1 MQVVPIPIQNRI
13 TSKIGYVIGN
23 HYSKA
28 ATSKSVVSMM
38 WHSELCCGFGPEDLG
53 ILFFAQKFNDVA
65 VEGLQ
70 LTGPASENR
79 TAGVSAHVTS
89 CITTF
94 VTGTVITP
102 LLQVAPLTFTN
113 HIFFKRNVFCP
124 AKVLGLHSLMRK

>member
-1 MQVVPIPIQNRI
+1 MVPIPIQNRI

-28 ATSKSVVSMM
+28 DNSKSVVSML

-53 ILFFAQKFNDVA
+53 INFLSQIFNDVA

-70 LTGPASENR
+70 LTGPSSDNR

-89 CITTF
+89 CITIF

-102 LLQVAPLTFTN
+102 LLQIAHLSFTN
-113 HIFFKRNVFCP
+113 HIFFKRSSFCP
-124 AKVLGLHSLMRK
+124 